1 LSSESYHNFVCC
13 TYDHV
18 SRSVDAVAAL
28 DEMLD
33 FLIRLRHSYVDNDKP
48 VSSFEEKW
56 AMCMKV
62 WGLLP

>member
-1 LSSESYHNFVCC
+1 
-13 TYDHV
+13 V
-18 SRSVDAVAAL
+18 SRSVDAVVAL

-56 AMCMKV
+56 AMCEKV